1 VAFTSNAIPS
11 CNFSNLKI
19 LTVVQ
24 RNIHFDNPGVLFI
37 GDKEVPGVPF
47 IGDKEVPGVPTTETK
62 AGLPVE

>member
-1 VAFTSNAIPS
+1 MCVQKRLAFTSKAIPS

-37 GDKEVPGVPF
+37 GDKEVPGVP
-47 IGDKEVPGVPTTETK
+47 TTETK